1 MPTTTIN
8 GLKHYYE
15 DHGSG
20 DVLVMLHGANGSSK
34 GVAQHFPDLS
44 RHFRVIAPDM
54 RSMGQ
59 SEHVAS
65 MPKDGWVQD
74 LLALLDQ
81 LGVEKAHVYGN
92 SLGSRVAMRFAI
104 EHPDRTRSLIV
115 SAPHTYLTTELN
127 DNLNRAGGS
136 AANLS
141 PEAIADLKN
150 NHGDD
155 WENAYRNYY
164 NIRNQADLQD
174 YFNLSVSKP
183 MMEVVG
189 NYTESVTKIQCPIL
203 VIQSDGFGRGRG
215 TYYHA
220 LELKE
225 EMPNQVN
232 LAIVPAFGAATI
244 DGETFRS
251 NIVKFAAYVAAK
263 APAVPVAV

>member
-20 DVLVMLHGANGSSK
+20 EVLVMLHGANGSSK
-34 GVAQHFPDLS
+34 GLVQHFEGLGK
-44 RHFRVIAPDM
+44 HFRVIAPDM

-74 LLALLDQ
+74 VLALLDQ
-81 LGVEKAHVYGN
+81 LGVAQAYVYGN

-104 EHPDRTRSLIV
+104 EHPDRIKGLIV

-136 AANLS
+136 PANLS
-141 PEAIADLKN
+141 PEAIADLKH

-155 WENAYRNYY
+155 WENSYRNYY
-164 NIRNQADLQD
+164 NIRNVPELQD

-203 VIQSDGFGRGRG
+203 VIQSDGFQRGRG

-225 EMPNQVN
+225 ELPQQVN
-232 LAIVPAFGAATI
+232 LAIVPSFGSAAL
-244 DGETFRS
+244 DGDTFRS
-251 NIVKFAAYVAAK
+251 TIVKFAAYVATK
-263 APAVPVAV
+263 APPAPVAV